1 MKRSAYFFL
10 FLIFQLSCNMLE
22 TEIKKAES
30 FNAAGIEI
38 QLLNATD
45 GYDYLMKSRFIEKMG
60 KMDFSIRMKRDF
72 TDSTAQKGKEAYAEF
87 LKPEVLNWNKSER
100 DRLFKYLRP
109 VLEDI
114 RERTPNILQKKL
126 CLVKTSGKEEF
137 EAFYTSE
144 EAIVFPKKTLTAAR
158 IDRIPE
164 NFTRIL
170 YHELFHIY
178 TRFNYEKHP
187 ALYGII
193 GFKPQDYDIPKS
205 LDDRRITNPDF
216 FDYDYLIELE
226 TEKGDTVYATILTY
240 NKSESFDEHQRFSDI
255 IGFGLFPVEK
265 IDERWKIQQYQGK
278 FQPIPFKE
286 FKNFRS
292 QVGNFTDYL
301 MGAEE
306 ILADGYSMKMIDEKF
321 NNLKNSNAADLKIM
335 NQLIEVINSS
345 D

>member
-1 MKRSAYFFL
+1 MP
-10 FLIFQLSCNMLE
+10 
-22 TEIKKAES
+22 
-30 FNAAGIEI
+30 GIEI
-38 QLLNATD
+38 HKTETRKAADIEIKFLNASD

-72 TDSTAQKGKEAYAEF
+72 TDSTAAKGKAAYSNF
-87 LKPEVLNWNKSER
+87 LKPEVLNWREDER
-100 DRLFKYLRP
+100 DRLLKYLLP
-109 VLEDI
+109 VVEDV
-114 RERTPNILQKKL
+114 RERTPNILQKTL

-137 EAFYTSE
+137 DAFYTSE
-144 EAIVFPKKTLTAAR
+144 EAIIFPKTTLTK
-158 IDRIPE
+158 DRINRSTE

-178 TRFNYEKHP
+178 TRFNYKKHP
-187 ALYGII
+187 ALYEIV
-193 GFKPQDYDIPKS
+193 GFKPQDFDIPKS

-226 TEKGDTVYATILTY
+226 TEKGDTIFATILTF
-240 NKSESFDEHQRFSDI
+240 NKSETFDKSQRFYDI

-265 IDERWKIQQYQGK
+265 IGDRWEVQKYQGR
-278 FQPIPFKE
+278 FQPIPFKN

-306 ILADGYSMKMIDEKF
+306 ILADGYSMKMTDLKF
-321 NNLKNSNAADLKIM
+321 KNLKNTEAADLKIM